1 MNTLSTLKPG
11 QRLQTKALDS
21 GDPILAAVA
30 EHAKKFEAASA
41 ASALEIKALATANGE
56 LKQDYDGLVL
66 EIAAIKSKGMY
77 ASQGTG
83 NAQPSPVSLFL
94 KSNQLQAMKDGAPG
108 TGRVSLKGGGL
119 ELLTKSITNLGLG
132 GVGDNAYS
140 VQPERLAGLG
150 NFPKRPLRLLDV
162 LPKLAVSTGSVEYVQ
177 LNGYANAAAVQAV
190 EGTVKANATIPT
202 QVVTAYAATIAHY
215 VRASL
220 QVMDDFA
227 ALGTQMEMLLSY
239 GVQDKL
245 EQQLVNGPGGVGQIK
260 GLYTQATPFAATATD
275 PQDRIGEAVTSL
287 LSIGWIPSAILLNP
301 IDWGTILRTRGTTND
316 IYLLGSPRDPAPP
329 SLWSVPV
336 VLSASMPVGEA
347 LVMDT
352 AQMSLLDRQEVVMA
366 ASREEGTNFISNM
379 VTLLAEL
386 RAGLAVYSPSAVVS
400 LSLVHS

>member
-1 MNTLSTLKPG
+1 MNE
-11 QRLQTKALDS
+11 D
-21 GDPILAAVA
+21 IIEAVR

-77 ASQGTG
+77 ASAGTG

-140 VQPERLAGLG
+140 VQPERLGGLG

-177 LNGYANAAAVQAV
+177 LNGYVNAAAVQAV
-190 EGTVKANATIPT
+190 EGSVKANATIPT

-245 EQQLVNGPGGVGQIK
+245 EQQLVNGPGGTGQIK
-260 GLYTQATPFAATATD
+260 GLYTQATPFAATAID

-301 IDWGTILRTRGTTND
+301 LDWGTILRTRGTTND

-347 LVMDT
+347 QVMDT

-400 LSLVHS
+400 LSLVHA